1 MTKEEKQ
8 LLLKDLCA
16 RLPYGVICYWITGGE
31 LTSNIT
37 EYNGQLTSINKVEI
51 EDSSDYYYDC
61 YFNVCNDS
69 NGNSFRNENVPVEIV
84 KPYLRPMSSMTEE
97 EKEELLNLLFDK
109 EAKYFYI
116 DEEGLIDGKTSYLM
130 KEGLNYPAF
139 CPINI
144 VLYTDWLNAHHFD
157 YRGFIEK
164 GLALEAEEGMY
175 NLKEK

>member
-1 MTKEEKQ
+1 MAQKDEQ

-16 RLPYGVICYWITGGE
+16 RLSYGVKVQYNNEIY
-31 LTSNIT
+31 NIDYISALYT
-37 EYNGQLTSINKVEI
+37 EVKLDIPANYTIGIFEI
-51 EDSSDYYYDC
+51 
-61 YFNVCNDS
+61 
-69 NGNSFRNENVPVEIV
+69 

-116 DEEGLIDGKTSYLM
+116 DEGGLIDGKTSDLM

-144 VLYTDWLNAHHFD
+144 ELYTDWLNVHHFD
-157 YRGFIEK
+157 YRGLIEK
-164 GLALEAEEGMY
+164 GLALKAPKGIY
-175 NLKEK
+175 D